1 MKKAIILDEISID
14 RKIKRL
20 SYEIFERNL
29 NNKKILFVGIKKN
42 GFVLAKLIK
51 KELSKICKIKID
63 ITQVLVDKKK
73 PFAECVIYNNSIE
86 THRNTSVIVIDDVCS
101 SGKTMMYVVSSLI
114 YNLTNKISTL
124 VLVDRKHHNFPIKTD
139 YVGIEVSTTLRQFIE
154 VELEA
159 NKVAY
164 LFWNIT

>member
-1 MKKAIILDEISID
+1 MKKAVILDEISID

-20 SYEIFERNL
+20 SYEIFERNFD
-29 NNKKILFVGIKKN
+29 NNKLLLVGVKKN
-42 GFVLAKLIK
+42 GFALAKLIK

-63 ITQVLVDKKK
+63 VTQVLVDKNK
-73 PFAECVIYNNSIE
+73 PFNECVIYNNSLE
-86 THRNTSVIVIDDVCS
+86 NHRNTSMIVIDDVCS
-101 SGKTMMYVVSSLI
+101 SGKTMIYVVSSLI
-114 YNLTNKISTL
+114 SNYSNKISTL
-124 VLVDRKHHNFPIKTD
+124 VLVDRKHHNYPIKTD

>member
-1 MKKAIILDEISID
+1 MKKAVILDEISID

-29 NNKKILFVGIKKN
+29 NNNKLLLVGVKKN

-63 ITQVLVDKKK
+63 VTQVLVDKHK
-73 PFAECVIYNNSIE
+73 PFNECVIYNNSIE
-86 THRNTSVIVIDDVCS
+86 NHRNTSMIVIDDVCN
-101 SGKTMMYVVSSLI
+101 SGKTMIYVVSSLI
-114 YNLTNKISTL
+114 SNYSNKISTL
-124 VLVDRKHHNFPIKTD
+124 VLVDRKHHNYPIKTD

-164 LFWNIT
+164 LF

>member
-1 MKKAIILDEISID
+1 MNKAVILDEISID

-29 NNKKILFVGIKKN
+29 NNNKLLLVGVKKN

-51 KELSKICKIKID
+51 KELSKICKIKINV
-63 ITQVLVDKKK
+63 TQVLVDKHK
-73 PFAECVIYNNSIE
+73 PFNECVIYNNSLE
-86 THRNTSVIVIDDVCS
+86 NHRNTPMIVIDDVCS
-101 SGKTMMYVVSSLI
+101 SGKTMIYVVSSLI
-114 YNLTNKISTL
+114 SNYSNKISTL

-164 LFWNIT
+164 LF

>member
-1 MKKAIILDEISID
+1 MKKAVILDEISID

-29 NNKKILFVGIKKN
+29 NNKKILLVGIKKN
-42 GFVLAKLIK
+42 GFLLAKLIK

-63 ITQVLVDKKK
+63 ITQVLVDKQK
-73 PFAECVIYNNSIE
+73 PFAECVIYNNNIE
-86 THRNTSVIVIDDVCS
+86 THRSTSVIVIDDVCS

-114 YNLTNKISTL
+114 SNFKNKISTL
-124 VLVDRKHHNFPIKTD
+124 VLVDRKHHNFPIKAD

-159 NKVAY
+159 NKAAY
-164 LFWNIT
+164 LF

>member
-1 MKKAIILDEISID
+1 MKKAVILDEISID

-20 SYEIFERNL
+20 SYDIFERNFN
-29 NNKKILFVGIKKN
+29 NNKLLLVGVKKN

-51 KELSKICKIKID
+51 KELSKICKIKINV
-63 ITQVLVDKKK
+63 TQVLVDKHK
-73 PFAECVIYNNSIE
+73 PFNECVIYNNSLE
-86 THRNTSVIVIDDVCS
+86 NHRNTPIIVIDDVCS
-101 SGKTMMYVVSSLI
+101 SGKTMIYVVSSLI
-114 YNLTNKISTL
+114 SNYSNKISTL
-124 VLVDRKHHNFPIKTD
+124 VLVDRKHHNYPIKTD

-164 LFWNIT
+164 LF

>member
-1 MKKAIILDEISID
+1 MKKAVILDEISID

-29 NNKKILFVGIKKN
+29 NNNKLLLVGVKKN

-51 KELSKICKIKID
+51 KELSKICKIKINV
-63 ITQVLVDKKK
+63 TQVLVDKHK
-73 PFAECVIYNNSIE
+73 PFNECVIYSNSLE
-86 THRNTSVIVIDDVCS
+86 NHKNTPMIVIDDVCS
-101 SGKTMMYVVSSLI
+101 SGKTMIYVVSSLI
-114 YNLTNKISTL
+114 SNYSNKISTL
-124 VLVDRKHHNFPIKTD
+124 VLVDRKHHNYPIKTD

-164 LFWNIT
+164 LF

>member
-1 MKKAIILDEISID
+1 MKKAVILDEISID

-20 SYEIFERNL
+20 SYEIFERNFD
-29 NNKKILFVGIKKN
+29 NNKLLLVGVKKN

-63 ITQVLVDKKK
+63 VTQVLVDKNK
-73 PFAECVIYNNSIE
+73 PFNECVIYNNSLE
-86 THRNTSVIVIDDVCS
+86 NHRNTSMIVIDDVCS
-101 SGKTMMYVVSSLI
+101 SGKTMIYVVSSLI
-114 YNLTNKISTL
+114 SNYSNKISTL
-124 VLVDRKHHNFPIKTD
+124 VLVDRKHHNYPIKTD

-154 VELEA
+154 VELET

-164 LFWNIT
+164 LF

>member
-1 MKKAIILDEISID
+1 MKKAVILDEISID

-20 SYEIFERNL
+20 SYEIFERNFD
-29 NNKKILFVGIKKN
+29 NNKLLLVGVKKN

-63 ITQVLVDKKK
+63 VTQVLVDKNK
-73 PFAECVIYNNSIE
+73 PFNECVIYNNSLE
-86 THRNTSVIVIDDVCS
+86 NHRNTSMIVIDDVCS
-101 SGKTMMYVVSSLI
+101 SGKTMIYVVSSLI
-114 YNLTNKISTL
+114 SNYSNKISTL
-124 VLVDRKHHNFPIKTD
+124 VLVDRKHHNYPIKTD

>member
-1 MKKAIILDEISID
+1 MKKAVILDEISID

-20 SYEIFERNL
+20 SYEIFERNFN
-29 NNKKILFVGIKKN
+29 NNKLLLVGVKKN

-63 ITQVLVDKKK
+63 VTQVLVDKNK
-73 PFAECVIYNNSIE
+73 PFNECVIYNNSLE
-86 THRNTSVIVIDDVCS
+86 NHRNTSMIVIDDVCS
-101 SGKTMMYVVSSLI
+101 SGKTMIYVVSSLI
-114 YNLTNKISTL
+114 SNYSNKISTL
-124 VLVDRKHHNFPIKTD
+124 VLVDRKHHNYPIKTD

-154 VELEA
+154 VELEG

-164 LFWNIT
+164 LY

>member
-1 MKKAIILDEISID
+1 MKKAVILDEISID

-63 ITQVLVDKKK
+63 ITQVLVDKQK

-114 YNLTNKISTL
+114 TILQTKFQ
-124 VLVDRKHHNFPIKTD
+124 HW
-139 YVGIEVSTTLRQFIE
+139 
-154 VELEA
+154 
-159 NKVAY
+159 
-164 LFWNIT
+164 FW

>member
-1 MKKAIILDEISID
+1 L
-14 RKIKRL
+14 L
-20 SYEIFERNL
+20 
-29 NNKKILFVGIKKN
+29 VGVKKN

-51 KELSKICKIKID
+51 KELSKICKIKINV
-63 ITQVLVDKKK
+63 TQVLVDKHK
-73 PFAECVIYNNSIE
+73 PFNECVIYNNSLE
-86 THRNTSVIVIDDVCS
+86 NHRNTPMIVIDDVCS
-101 SGKTMMYVVSSLI
+101 SGKTMIYVVSSLI

-164 LFWNIT
+164 LF

>member
-1 MKKAIILDEISID
+1 MKKAVILDEISID

-29 NNKKILFVGIKKN
+29 NNKKLLLVGIKKN
-42 GFVLAKLIK
+42 GFVLANLIK

-63 ITQVLVDKKK
+63 TTQVFVDKQK
-73 PFAECVIYNNSIE
+73 PFIECVIYNNNIE
-86 THRNTSVIVIDDVCS
+86 TYRNTSIIVIDDVCS
-101 SGKTMMYVVSSLI
+101 TGKTMMYVVSSLI
-114 YNLTNKISTL
+114 SNFTSTISTL

-159 NKVAY
+159 DKVAY
-164 LFWNIT
+164 LF

>member
-1 MKKAIILDEISID
+1 MKKAVILDEISID

-20 SYEIFERNL
+20 SYEILERNL
-29 NNKKILFVGIKKN
+29 NNKKLLLVGIKKN
-42 GFVLAKLIK
+42 GFTLAKLIK

-63 ITQVLVDKKK
+63 VIQVFVDKQK
-73 PFAECVIYNNSIE
+73 PFNECVIYNNNIE
-86 THRNTSVIVIDDVCS
+86 TYRNISMIVIDDVCS

-114 YNLTNKISTL
+114 SNFTNKISTL
-124 VLVDRKHHNFPIKTD
+124 VLVDRKHHNFPIKTN

-164 LFWNIT
+164 LF

>member
-1 MKKAIILDEISID
+1 MKKAVILDEISID

-29 NNKKILFVGIKKN
+29 NNKKLLLVGIKKN
-42 GFVLAKLIK
+42 GFVLAKLIQ
-51 KELSKICKIKID
+51 KELSEICKIKID
-63 ITQVLVDKKK
+63 VTQVFVDKQK
-73 PFAECVIYNNSIE
+73 PFNECVIYNNNIE
-86 THRNTSVIVIDDVCS
+86 TYRNTSIIVIDDVCS
-101 SGKTMMYVVSSLI
+101 TGKTMMYVVSSLI
-114 YNLTNKISTL
+114 SNFTSTISTL

-139 YVGIEVSTTLRQFIE
+139 YVGIEVSTTLRQFIQ

-164 LFWNIT
+164 LF

>member
-1 MKKAIILDEISID
+1 MKKAVILDEISID

-29 NNKKILFVGIKKN
+29 NNNNLLLVGVKKN

-51 KELSKICKIKID
+51 KELSKICKIKINV
-63 ITQVLVDKKK
+63 TQVLVDKHK
-73 PFAECVIYNNSIE
+73 PFNECVIYNNSLE
-86 THRNTSVIVIDDVCS
+86 NHRNTPMIVIDDVCS
-101 SGKTMMYVVSSLI
+101 SGKTMIYVVSSLI
-114 YNLTNKISTL
+114 SNYSNKISTL
-124 VLVDRKHHNFPIKTD
+124 VLVDRKHHNYPIKSD

-154 VELEA
+154 VDLEA

-164 LFWNIT
+164 LF

>member
-1 MKKAIILDEISID
+1 MKKAVILDEISID

-20 SYEIFERNL
+20 SYEILERNL
-29 NNKKILFVGIKKN
+29 NNKKLLLVGIKKN
-42 GFVLAKLIK
+42 GFVLANLIK

-63 ITQVLVDKKK
+63 VTQVLVDKQK
-73 PFAECVIYNNSIE
+73 PFKECVVYNNTIE
-86 THRNTSVIVIDDVCS
+86 NHINTSIIVIDDVCS
-101 SGKTMMYVVSSLI
+101 SGKTMIYVVSSLI
-114 YNLTNKISTL
+114 SNYSNKISTL
-124 VLVDRKHHNFPIKTD
+124 VLVDRKHHNYPIKTD

-164 LFWNIT
+164 LF

>member
-1 MKKAIILDEISID
+1 MKKAVILDEISID

-29 NNKKILFVGIKKN
+29 NNNKLLLVGVKKN

-63 ITQVLVDKKK
+63 VTQVLVDKHK
-73 PFAECVIYNNSIE
+73 PFNECVIYNNSIE
-86 THRNTSVIVIDDVCS
+86 NHRDTSMIVIDDVCS
-101 SGKTMMYVVSSLI
+101 SGKTMIYVVSSLI
-114 YNLTNKISTL
+114 SNYSNKISTL
-124 VLVDRKHHNFPIKTD
+124 VLVDRKHHNYPIKTD

-164 LFWNIT
+164 LF